1 MDQAMLYD
9 KVFEVAGQLKGVAHS
24 TLMDMVKYF
33 PQAQAIFGA
42 EGGDGERA
50 RQRGAP
56 ATESTGDSDS
66 GGGGSFARSASQA
79 ASAILGRKFSK
90 KE

>member
-56 ATESTGDSDS
+56 ATESTGASDS
-66 GGGGSFARSASQA
+66 GGVHRRLQAQSSEGSSAKRNS
-79 ASAILGRKFSK
+79 SVR
-90 KE
+90 